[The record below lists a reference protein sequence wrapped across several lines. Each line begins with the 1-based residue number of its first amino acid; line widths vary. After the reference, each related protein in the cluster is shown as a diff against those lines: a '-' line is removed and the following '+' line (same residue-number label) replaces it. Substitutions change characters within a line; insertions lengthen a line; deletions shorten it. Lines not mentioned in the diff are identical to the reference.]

1 MALHYRTCPF
11 CEATCGLE
19 VETKGSEVVSVRG
32 DKEDVFSR
40 GFICPKAH
48 GLKQLHEDPD
58 RLRTPL
64 VRRNGELVEATW
76 DEAFEEIDRR
86 LSPLL
91 AEHGRDAV
99 AVYLGNPIVHN
110 LSGVM
115 YGPAFLRALGSRNIY
130 SASTVD
136 QMPKQVSSGL
146 MFGTMLSIPLA
157 DVDRT
162 DHLLILGANP
172 LVSNGSLLT
181 APDMRGRLRGIRERG
196 GKVVVVDPRR
206 TRTAEEA
213 DEHHFIRPGTD
224 AVLLAAMACTLVEEG
239 LVDPGPLREHLNGL
253 DEVMELVGGFS
264 PERAAGACGIPAEEI
279 RRMARELAAAPR
291 AVVYGR
297 IGTCTQEFGTLA
309 SWLVDVL
316 NVLTGNLDREG
327 GATFARAAAGQKNSS
342 GNGGSGRGVRLGRW
356 DSRARGLPEMFGE
369 LPVSCLA
376 EEIETHGEGQVRALI
391 TLAGNPLVSTPNAGR
406 LQRATEGLEFQLA
419 IDLYVNETTRHADVI
434 LPAPQPLERSHFDLA
449 FYQLSVRN
457 VANYSPA
464 VFEGD
469 GPEEWELL
477 LRLAGVVSGQGPNA
491 DVAAID
497 DLVISTLVQREVGM
511 PGSPVEGRDPAQLLA
526 ELEPRRGPERVLD
539 FMLRVGPYGDAFG
552 QADGNGAPRLTLDAL
567 ERNPHGVDLGPHEP
581 RLPEVLR
588 TPSGKVELA
597 PESIVADLE
606 RLRPVLEREL
616 NGDMVLIG
624 RRQLRSNN
632 SWMHNL
638 PALVKGKDRCTLHV
652 HPDDAERLGLDDG
665 GRALVSSAAGRIVA
679 PVELTDGIM
688 PGVVSIPHGWGHD
701 APGVRMRVAREH
713 AGVNSNV
720 LADETQVDPVS
731 GNAVLNG
738 IPVEIA
744 PVPAAAPGASDHLEH
759 GAAAVAADDVR
770 GV

>member
-1 MALHYRTCPF
+1 MAVHYRTCPF

-19 VETKGSEVVSVRG
+19 IETEGSEVVSVRG
-32 DKEDVFSR
+32 DREDVFSR

-58 RLRTPL
+58 RLTTPL
-64 VRRNGELVEATW
+64 VRREGELVEASW
-76 DEAFEEIDRR
+76 DEAFEEIDRH

-91 AEHGRDAV
+91 AEHGRDSV
-99 AVYLGNPIVHN
+99 AVYVGNPMAHN
-110 LSGVM
+110 LSFLL
-115 YGPAFLRALGSRNIY
+115 YGPAFIRALGSKNVY

-146 MFGTMLSIPLA
+146 MFGTMLSVPLA

-181 APDMRGRLRGIRERG
+181 APDMRGRLRRIRERG
-196 GKVVVVDPRR
+196 GKVVVIDPRR

-224 AVLLAAMACTLVEEG
+224 ALLLAAMACTLVEES
-239 LVDPGPLREHLNGL
+239 LVDPGPLTEHLNGL
-253 DEVMELVGGFS
+253 DEVLELVRDFP
-264 PERAAGACGIPAEEI
+264 PELAAGACGIPAEDI

-291 AVVYGR
+291 AAVYGR

-316 NVLTGNLDREG
+316 NVLSGNLDREG
-327 GATFARAAAGQKNSS
+327 GAMFARAAAGQRNSA
-342 GNGGSGRGVRLGRW
+342 GGGGAGKGVRLGRW
-356 DSRARGLPEMFGE
+356 HSRVRGLPETFGE
-369 LPVSCLA
+369 LPVSGLA
-376 EEIETHGEGQVRALI
+376 EEIETPGEGQVRALV
-391 TLAGNPLVSTPNAGR
+391 TLAGNPVVSTPNAGR
-406 LQRATEGLEFQLA
+406 LERAIEGLDFRLA
-419 IDLYVNETTRHADVI
+419 IDIYVNETTRHADVI
-434 LPAPQPLERSHFDLA
+434 LPGPEPLEKEHFDLA

-464 VFEGD
+464 VFERS
-469 GPEEWELL
+469 GPAEWELF
-477 LRLAGVVSGQGPNA
+477 LRLAAVAAGQGPRA
-491 DVAAID
+491 DLDAFD
-497 DLVISTLVQREVGM
+497 DLVIATLVQRELAL
-511 PGSPVEGRDPAQLLA
+511 PGSRVAGREAAELIE
-526 ELEPRRGPERVLD
+526 ELEPRRGPQRALD
-539 FMLRVGPYGDAFG
+539 FMLRVGPYG
-552 QADGNGAPRLTLDAL
+552 LTLDEL
-567 ERNPHGVDLGPHEP
+567 ERNPHGIDLGPHRP

-597 PESIVADLE
+597 PPPIVADVE
-606 RLRPVLEREL
+606 RLRAALAREQ

-638 PALVKGKDRCTLHV
+638 PALVKGKDRCTLHI
-652 HPDDAERLGLDDG
+652 HPDDAKRIGLDDG
-665 GRALVSSAAGRIVA
+665 GRAMVSSAAGRIEA

-701 APGVRMRVAREH
+701 APGIRMRVASDH

-720 LADETQVDPVS
+720 LTDETQIDPLS

-744 PVPAAAPGASDHLEH
+744 PA
-759 GAAAVAADDVR
+759 
-770 GV
+770 

>member
-19 VETKGSEVVSVRG
+19 VESEGSEVVSVKG

-58 RLRTPL
+58 RVTVPL
-64 VRRNGELVEATW
+64 IRRDDELVEATW

-91 AEHGRDAV
+91 AEQGRNSV
-99 AVYLGNPIVHN
+99 AVYVGNPMAHN
-110 LSGVM
+110 LSFLL
-115 YGPAFLRALGSRNIY
+115 YGPAFIRALGTQNVY

-136 QMPKQVSSGL
+136 QMPKQVSAGL
-146 MFGTMLSIPLA
+146 MFGTMLSVPVP

-181 APDMRGRLRGIRERG
+181 APDMRGRLRRLRERG
-196 GKVVVVDPRR
+196 GKVVVIDPRR
-206 TRTAEEA
+206 TRTAEAA

-224 AVLLAAMACTLVEEG
+224 ALLLAAIACTLVEEG
-239 LVDPGPLREHLNGL
+239 LAHPGRVAAHVNGL
-253 DEVMELVGGFS
+253 DEVMRLVRGFP
-264 PERAAGACGIPAEEI
+264 PERAAAACGIPADEI
-279 RRMARELAAAPR
+279 RRMARELATAERAA
-291 AVVYGR
+291 VYGR

-316 NVLTGNLDREG
+316 NVFTGNLDREG
-327 GATFARAAAGQKNSS
+327 GAMFARAAAGQRNSA
-342 GNGGSGRGVRLGRW
+342 GSGGTGKGISLGRW
-356 DSRARGLPEMFGE
+356 RSRVRGLPETFAE

-376 EEIETHGEGQVRALI
+376 EEIETPGEGQVRALV
-391 TLAGNPLVSTPNAGR
+391 TVAGNPVVSTPNSDR
-406 LQRATEGLEFQLA
+406 LQRAVEGLDFRLA
-419 IDLYVNETTRHADVI
+419 IDIYVNETTRHADVI
-434 LPAPQPLERSHFDLA
+434 LPGPEPLEKEHFDLA
-449 FYQLSVRN
+449 LYQLSVRN
-457 VANYSPA
+457 VANYSPP
-464 VFEGD
+464 VFERS
-469 GPEEWELL
+469 GPAEWELF
-477 LRLAGVVSGQGPNA
+477 LRLAGVAAGQGPHA
-491 DVAAID
+491 DLDALD
-497 DLVISTLVQREVGM
+497 DLLIATIVQRELAL
-511 PGSPVEGRDPAQLLA
+511 PGSRVAGREATELVEQ
-526 ELEPRRGPERVLD
+526 LEPRRGPQRALD
-539 FMLRVGPYGDAFG
+539 LLLRVGPYGDGFG
-552 QADGNGAPRLTLDAL
+552 DDPDGLTLETL
-567 ERNPHGVDLGPHEP
+567 ERNPHGVDLGPLNP

-597 PESIVADLE
+597 PAAIVADVE
-606 RLRPVLEREL
+606 RLRAALGREA

-638 PALVKGKDRCTLHV
+638 PALVKGKDRCTLHI
-652 HPDDAERLGLDDG
+652 HPEDAERLGLDDG
-665 GRALVSSAAGRIVA
+665 GRALVSSAAGQIEA

-701 APGVRMRVAREH
+701 APGVRLRVASEH

-720 LADETQVDPVS
+720 LADEKQVDPLS

-738 IPVEIA
+738 IPVQ
-744 PVPAAAPGASDHLEH
+744 VAAA
-759 GAAAVAADDVR
+759 
-770 GV
+770 